1 MKGDVQSERKNWF
14 FFGSQ
19 QQLNKLK
26 HMSGYGPIGCD
37 TQVFYFFFVFLQNC
51 FTLLA
56 QTFFYFATSVALKDS
71 EKLFCYHFN
80 EMKC

>member
-56 QTFFYFATSVALKDS
+56 HRLF
-71 EKLFCYHFN
+71 LFCNIGSTERLRKAFLLSFL
-80 EMKC
+80 